1 MRQMEEKEIEQRVKR
16 IICETLRLQSE
27 AVENDSDLISDLGAD
42 SLDSVRV
49 QMAIEEEFEIAIPE
63 DVANELNKVGDY
75 VAYVRKQVI

>member
-1 MRQMEEKEIEQRVKR
+1 MEEKEIEQRVKR

>member
-1 MRQMEEKEIEQRVKR
+1 MEEKEIEQRVKR

-63 DVANELNKVGDY
+63 DVANELNTVGDY
-75 VAYVRKQVI
+75 VGYVRKQVC

>member
-42 SLDSVRV
+42 SMDSVRV